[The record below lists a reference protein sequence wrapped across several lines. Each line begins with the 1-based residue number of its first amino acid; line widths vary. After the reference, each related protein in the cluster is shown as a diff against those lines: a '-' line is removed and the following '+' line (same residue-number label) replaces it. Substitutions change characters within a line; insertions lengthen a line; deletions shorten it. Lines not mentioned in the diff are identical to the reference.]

1 MKVKELFDSRNK
13 KKRLSHMRNLMI
25 LGFAD
30 GQLSKQEKDLIFNIG
45 LRSGLTPDELA
56 RIQQRPDSIKYFPPE
71 SYKER
76 IEQLYDLVLVM
87 MVDGEIHKN
96 ELAICKG
103 LAVNLGFRHEI
114 IDKMIMD
121 TINLIAE
128 GIATDMAMNKLMQL
142 IA

>member
-1 MKVKELFDSRNK
+1 MKAVELFDSRDK

-30 GQLSKQEKDLIFNIG
+30 GQLSNQERDLIFNIG
-45 LRSGLTPDELA
+45 LRSGLTPDELT
-56 RIQQRPDSIKYFPPE
+56 RIQQRPGSIKYFPPE
-71 SYKER
+71 SYRER

-114 IDKMIMD
+114 IDKMVLN

-128 GIATDMAMNKLMQL
+128 GIVVDNAISILLEQ
-142 IA
+142 I